1 MFNFMTLKDITPKQ
15 KEFLFNYCWKEKK
28 MMNYIKTLAIPMSL
42 DSEISRVVDKIIEYM
57 K

>member
-42 DSEISRVVDKIIEYM
+42 DS
-57 K
+57 